1 MIAGKKYHGLTVDIW
16 SCGVI
21 LFALVCGY
29 LPFEDPNTALLYK
42 KILGGDY
49 TIPKFVSPEGRDLLK
64 NILNT
69 DPTKRFTM
77 DDIRKHPWMNVVKLP
92 REPEGIIV
100 GYHQIPIDFEILK
113 QLEKYNLDVDYVQ
126 KCLDANKHNHATT
139 AYYLLLKR
147 HHNNGGR
154 SIADINSQ
162 NFDKNLL
169 LPKAKQPKAN
179 SLCKY
184 LMNITNL

>member
-21 LFALVCGY
+21 LFALICGY

-42 KILGGDY
+42 KILNGEY
-49 TIPKFVSPEGRDLLK
+49 TIPSTVSNEGRDLIK

-77 DDIRKHPWMNVVKLP
+77 ADIRNHPWMNSVKLP

-100 GYHQIPIDFEILK
+100 GFHQIPVKVIENI
-113 QLEKYNLDVDYVQ
+113 NLDRLWY
-126 KCLDANKHNHATT
+126 
-139 AYYLLLKR
+139 
-147 HHNNGGR
+147 
-154 SIADINSQ
+154 S
-162 NFDKNLL
+162 
-169 LPKAKQPKAN
+169 KAIRKIWN
-179 SLCKY
+179 WYRLCSKVSWCK
-184 LMNITNL
+184 